1 MPFFCRQTT
10 FHSTNN
16 QTNMKTQI
24 LLLSCLLFS
33 GTLQAQDYLKEVLQ
47 RMEGIQTACY
57 LDSLESREPGD
68 TLPLFTA
75 TCLTQEYRNPQDTT
89 IGACFVQWKSTD
101 KKQFKT
107 GYDGQVYAVSYPE
120 DKTIVL
126 DDFTAR
132 RLPFRPVAPPFF
144 QYTESILR
152 YILETTDSIT
162 KEVRETGKTYYIKL
176 AIHEE
181 NQIEFFGKAF
191 RMPVPP
197 PEFYVEPISV
207 YEIWID
213 KPTGLPYKVR
223 REMSHDISVHV
234 CLNPHFNPTGLK
246 DFNLYDYFPRDY
258 EIKRKGEASA
268 RRQPSLE
275 GKPAPGWTLRDA
287 DGNSFSLDQVR
298 SRVVLLN
305 LTGIGCGACHASIP
319 FLRTLK
325 DRFPPADFELIAIET
340 WGRPLH
346 SIRNYIARNQ
356 INYRFLEGSKGI
368 VNDYRTG
375 GAAPYFF
382 LLDEH
387 RIVRKVFYGYSLENS
402 GREIAQAIEELLQL

>member
-1 MPFFCRQTT
+1 MNKEKKHININFIDFYDSFVPEQSFIYKLLEKHYHIHITDNPDYLFCSVASDDHLTKKDCIKILWT
-10 FHSTNN
+10 GEN
-16 QTNMKTQI
+16 QT
-24 LLLSCLLFS
+24 
-33 GTLQAQDYLKEVLQ
+33 
-47 RMEGIQTACY
+47 
-57 LDSLESREPGD
+57 P
-68 TLPLFTA
+68 
-75 TCLTQEYRNPQDTT
+75 
-89 IGACFVQWKSTD
+89 
-101 KKQFKT
+101 
-107 GYDGQVYAVSYPE
+107 
-120 DKTIVL
+120 
-126 DDFTAR
+126 
-132 RLPFRPVAPPFF
+132 
-144 QYTESILR
+144 
-152 YILETTDSIT
+152 
-162 KEVRETGKTYYIKL
+162 
-176 AIHEE
+176 
-181 NQIEFFGKAF
+181 
-191 RMPVPP
+191 
-197 PEFYVEPISV
+197 
-207 YEIWID
+207 
-213 KPTGLPYKVR
+213 
-223 REMSHDISVHV
+223 
-234 CLNPHFNPTGLK
+234 